1 MQNEGPSLAS
11 LMHRMGECPPEFF
24 DATMPEERGRETTI
38 AILRDVFFE
47 FTPWNP
53 YAPENP
59 WVRHLRRSPPTENEQ
74 RFRGL
79 LAAVAWLLHDDWFR
93 AHPET
98 AAKAWDWFQSDS
110 FRQLSE
116 LVRPN
121 SFLSDMDR
129 REELVRLCLAAMHLR
144 PQGESIDQAMD
155 RRTTLDTVERSRVM
169 SATIAAERRAREI
182 REAMAAKAAQESASR
197 FGE

>member
-11 LMHRMGECPPEFF
+11 LMHRLGECPPEFL

-53 YAPENP
+53 YAPANP
-59 WVRHLRRSPPTENEQ
+59 WIRRLHQAPASETEQ
-74 RFRGL
+74 RYRGL
-79 LAAVAWLLHDDWFR
+79 LGVVAWLLHDDWFR
-93 AHPET
+93 SHPESS
-98 AAKAWDWFQSDS
+98 AKAWDWLRSAP
-110 FRQLSE
+110 FRLLSE
-116 LVRPN
+116 LVRPHT
-121 SFLSDMDR
+121 FLSDMDR

-144 PQGESIDQAMD
+144 PQGESIDQAVD
-155 RRTTLDTVERSRVM
+155 RRTTLDSVERSRVM
-169 SATIAAERRAREI
+169 AATIAAERRAREI
-182 REAMAAKAAQESASR
+182 RDAMAAKAAQESASR